1 MLKIRFLIFTFASN
15 LNDMKFS
22 PLIIGTM
29 RWGIWGANHLKN
41 NVQKLIETAL
51 EEKLYTFD
59 HADIYGD
66 YTTEKLF
73 GEAFSDMQIRREEVQ
88 FISKCGIEM
97 PCATRNFAVKSYNY
111 SPEYTINS
119 VDQSLHNLKT
129 DYLDVLLLHRPSPLM
144 NPKEIAET
152 FTILKENGKVR
163 QFGVSN
169 FSPSQFDL
177 INEFFPLITNQMEI
191 SINRT
196 EAFYDGTLDQMLR
209 KNLQPMA
216 WSVLGNYF
224 SKDSAENSRIKIIVK
239 EFCEKYN
246 TSENQILLA
255 FIMRHP
261 ANILPVV
268 GTSRPETLKELKGS
282 LAINLE
288 RADWFKLLEA
298 KEGQAVP

>member
-1 MLKIRFLIFTFASN
+1 
-15 LNDMKFS
+15 
-22 PLIIGTM
+22 M
-29 RWGIWGANHLKN
+29 RWGIWGANHSKI

-97 PCATRNFAVKSYNY
+97 PCANRNFEVKSYNY
-111 SPEYTINS
+111 SPEHIISS
-119 VDQSLHNLKT
+119 VDQSLQNLKT
-129 DYLDVLLLHRPSPLM
+129 EYLDVLLLHRPSPLM

-152 FTILKENGKVR
+152 FTLLKENGKVR

-177 INEFFPLITNQMEI
+177 LNEVFPLITNQVEI
-191 SINRT
+191 SINHT
-196 EAFYDGTLDQMLR
+196 EAFYDGTLDQLFR

-224 SKDSAENSRIKIIVK
+224 SKNSAENSRIKIIVN

-246 TSENQILLA
+246 ASENQILLA
-255 FIMRHP
+255 FIMKHP

-268 GTSRPETLKELKGS
+268 GTSRPEMVKEMKGS
-282 LAINLE
+282 LAIDLE
-288 RADWFKLLEA
+288 RVDWFKLLEA
-298 KEGQAVP
+298 GKGQVVP